1 MKSLLKILGR
11 IALILAA
18 ALLVVGIV
26 SLINPGTAAFGA
38 EGLRAV
44 GGQSFQLPAGLPRS
58 QGGPGMGMG
67 RSHAGESGGGHASS
81 GLNLQETSELG
92 RSTAQIT
99 LLMVPFAA
107 WSIIARRR
115 RANSEVRM
123 RNAESRT
130 RP

>member
-1 MKSLLKILGR
+1 MKSVLRILGR

-18 ALLVVGIV
+18 ALLVVGIT
-26 SLINPGTAAFGA
+26 SLINPTTLALGA
-38 EGLRAV
+38 EG
-44 GGQSFQLPAGLPRS
+44 QNPQLPAGLPRS
-58 QGGPGMGMG
+58 QGGAGMGMG
-67 RSHAGESGGGHASS
+67 RGRGGEGGGGHASA
-81 GLNLQETSELG
+81 GVNLLETGELG
-92 RSTAQIT
+92 SHTAQIA

-107 WSIIARRR
+107 WSIISRRR